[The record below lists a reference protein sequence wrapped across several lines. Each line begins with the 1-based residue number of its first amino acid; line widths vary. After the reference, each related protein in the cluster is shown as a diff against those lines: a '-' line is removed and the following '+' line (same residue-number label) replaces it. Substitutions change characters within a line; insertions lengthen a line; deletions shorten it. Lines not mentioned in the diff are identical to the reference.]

1 MKKIVLHSLF
11 VVSACFVNAQNKKV
25 SLPELAMEYEI
36 PAKWEVKSFFKGDWE
51 TPGGNNLCQCAGV
64 MNSLKV
70 PSGGDFEYLY
80 FAVYPSDR
88 KGANAE
94 KRQSVW
100 QYYFVAKEGA
110 DTIKTEHLVWEK
122 QVSKLK
128 PHGSNDNR
136 FKDYIAWRL
145 LSKFGNTY
153 YTMYIWGKPF
163 MMQQYSTTF
172 QSMIE
177 SFKPVK

>member
-1 MKKIVLHSLF
+1 MLF
-11 VVSACFVNAQNKKV
+11 SYFAFAQNKKV

-51 TPGGNNLCQCAGV
+51 TPGGNNVCQCAGV

-80 FAVYPSDR
+80 VAVYPSDR

-100 QYYFVAKEGA
+100 QYFFVPKESS
-110 DTIKTEHLVWEK
+110 DTLKTDYLVWEK

-153 YTMYIWGKPF
+153 YTMYIWAKPR
-163 MMQQYSTTF
+163 MMQQYSSTF

>member
-1 MKKIVLHSLF
+1 MYKALLNIVLLF
-11 VVSACFVNAQNKKV
+11 ISCFAIAQNKKV

-36 PAKWEVKSFFKGDWE
+36 PAKWEVTPFFKGDWE

-100 QYYFVAKEGA
+100 QYFFVAKDVS
-110 DTIKTEHLVWEK
+110 DTLKTAHLVWEK

-128 PHGSNDNR
+128 PHGSNNNR

-153 YTMYIWGKPF
+153 YTMYIWGKPM
-163 MMQQYSTTF
+163 MMQQYSSTF
-172 QSMIE
+172 KAMIE
-177 SFKPVK
+177 SFKPIK

>member
-1 MKKIVLHSLF
+1 MYKRILHITFFLLSSF
-11 VVSACFVNAQNKKV
+11 AFAQNKKV

-51 TPGGNNLCQCAGV
+51 VPGGNNVCQCAGV

-100 QYYFVAKEGA
+100 QYFFVPKESS
-110 DTIKTEHLVWEK
+110 DTLKTDYLVWEK

-153 YTMYIWGKPF
+153 YTMYIWAKPM
-163 MMQQYSTTF
+163 MMQQYSSTF

>member
-1 MKKIVLHSLF
+1 MRSFLLHSLF
-11 VVSACFVNAQNKKV
+11 MLFSYFAFAQNKKV

-51 TPGGNNLCQCAGV
+51 TPGGNNVCQCAGV

-80 FAVYPSDR
+80 VAVYPSDR

-100 QYYFVAKEGA
+100 QYFFVPKESS
-110 DTIKTEHLVWEK
+110 DTLKTDYLVWEK

-153 YTMYIWGKPF
+153 YTMYIWAKPR
-163 MMQQYSTTF
+163 MMQQYSSTF